1 MWLPLVIRA
10 FAERKCFA
18 KVKLLILSVDVVT
31 LVAKLSLA
39 GGHLVLLLEA
49 GRAKGWSLQ

>member
-31 LVAKLSLA
+31 TVAKLSLA
-39 GGHLVLLLEA
+39 GGRLVLLLEA

>member
-1 MWLPLVIRA
+1 MWLPLAIRA

-31 LVAKLSLA
+31 TVAKLSLA
-39 GGHLVLLLEA
+39 GGRLVLLLEA